1 MITINLLPQEFR
13 RTRKPTMARPYL
25 PLAILAGSLFML
37 LTLFFYADYLKAKG
51 AYDSV
56 HSEWMKLSPQMQQ
69 LKTLEQKVEVEMR
82 GEKEFLEHH
91 VLNTDSMTRILQL
104 VSENLPKRGW
114 LTELTLERAQTGGGD
129 LVLQGV
135 VLPVSA
141 RTGIEQIEGFL
152 QELKSKYPRMD
163 ISLTT
168 AKVKEKDAVGTSFSA
183 TIKWSA
189 EVS

>member
-1 MITINLLPQEFR
+1 
-13 RTRKPTMARPYL
+13 MAKPYL

-51 AYDSV
+51 AYDSAY
-56 HSEWMKLSPQMQQ
+56 SEWMQFSPQMQQ

-82 GEKEFLEHH
+82 GEKEFLERH

-104 VSENLPKRGW
+104 VNEHLPQRGW
-114 LTELTLERAQTGGGD
+114 LTELTLERAKTGGGS

-135 VLPVSA
+135 VLPTSA

-152 QELKSKYPRMD
+152 QELKSEYPEMD
-163 ISLTT
+163 ILLTT
-168 AKVKEKDAVGTSFSA
+168 AKVKEKNAVGTSFSA
-183 TIKWSA
+183 MMKWSA

>member
-13 RTRKPTMARPYL
+13 RTRKPTMAKPYL

-56 HSEWMKLSPQMQQ
+56 YSEWMQFSPQMQQ

-82 GEKEFLEHH
+82 GEKEFLERH
-91 VLNTDSMTRILQL
+91 VFNTDAMTRILQL
-104 VSENLPKRGW
+104 VNDHLPQRGW
-114 LTELTLERAQTGGGD
+114 LTELTLERAKTGGGN

-135 VLPVSA
+135 VLQTSA

-152 QELKSKYPRMD
+152 QELKSEYPEMD
-163 ISLTT
+163 ILLTT
-168 AKVKEKDAVGTSFSA
+168 AKVKEKNAVGTSFSA
-183 TIKWSA
+183 MMTWSA